1 MNVRIWILFAQNFHF
16 EKKCTKEDVKVK
28 YHCLRISISYMK
40 HFDMPFRLMYLKHT
54 IKLQDECISKSN
66 KRCANLNLIWNL
78 ICFMRSVLSSYSS
91 KWNFLFTKYAIT
103 LIGIWLFLQIIFY
116 SSLGRE
122 WSYAIS
128 INYLKWKFLLTL
140 MMSIDDCKP
149 TYELSPSD
157 LEI

>member
-1 MNVRIWILFAQNFHF
+1 MNVPIWILFAQNFHF

-91 KWNFLFTKYAIT
+91 KWNFLFTKYAIVT
-103 LIGIWLFLQIIFY
+103 LY
-116 SSLGRE
+116 SILS
-122 WSYAIS
+122 WKQCYIMSV
-128 INYLKWKFLLTL
+128 NYLKWKFLLTL